1 MNNDISIFKK
11 DGDIVI
17 NTRIKFI
24 SEDILYYTLPTLFFL
39 YYHVVL
45 FLCIFLLTIITYSLF
60 RLFAWI
66 YYSEIVLNSNHKKL
80 YVLKYRFNKLL
91 EKKIV
96 SNDFKNENLQFKK
109 SERSG
114 KVKYIISYKTFKEY
128 ELLIVNEKDFIKIK
142 NLLN

>member
-11 DGDIVI
+11 EGEIVI
-17 NTRIKFI
+17 STRIKFI
-24 SEDILYYTLPTLFFL
+24 SKDILYYALPTLFFL

-45 FLCIFLLTIITYSLF
+45 FLYIFSLTIITYSLF

-66 YYSEIVLNSNHKKL
+66 YYSEIVLNSNQKKV
-80 YVLKYRFNKLL
+80 YVLKYRFSKLL

-96 SNDFKNENLQFKK
+96 SNDFKNENLQFRK

-114 KVKYIISYKTFKEY
+114 KVKYVIYYKTFKEH

>member
-11 DGDIVI
+11 DDDIVI

-24 SEDILYYTLPTLFFL
+24 SKDILYYALPTLFFL
-39 YYHVVL
+39 RFNVIL
-45 FLCIFLLTIITYSLF
+45 FLYVFSLTIITYSLF
-60 RLFAWI
+60 RLFAWM
-66 YYSEIVLNSNHKKL
+66 YYSEIVLNSNQKKL

-91 EKKIV
+91 EKEIV

-114 KVKYIISYKTFKEY
+114 KVKYIICYKTFKEY
-128 ELLIVNEKDFIKIK
+128 ELLVVNEKDFIKIK